1 MRQKIV
7 LPPRLVPCIAATASR
22 ASSGEENLIH
32 PSSRLLLLIAS
43 VMVPYFSNT
52 SFSSSTEVLRLI
64 LETNILDPTTTSF
77 LIEAGA
83 LAAGL
88 VFLDFLVF
96 SSSSSKALLDF
107 SFLDFLSG
115 LGLSATSSL
124 ISSFLLIGVFF
135 FDLLSRL

>member
-43 VMVPYFSNT
+43 VMVPYFSNA
-52 SFSSSTEVLRLI
+52 SFSSSTEVSRLI
-64 LETNILDPTTTSF
+64 LETNILVPTTTSF

-88 VFLDFLVF
+88 VFLDFLV
-96 SSSSSKALLDF
+96 LDF
-107 SFLDFLSG
+107 SFLAFSG
-115 LGLSATSSL
+115 LGLSSSSSL
-124 ISSFLLIGVFF
+124 ISSSLLIGVFF
-135 FDLLSRL
+135 IDLLSRLGLS